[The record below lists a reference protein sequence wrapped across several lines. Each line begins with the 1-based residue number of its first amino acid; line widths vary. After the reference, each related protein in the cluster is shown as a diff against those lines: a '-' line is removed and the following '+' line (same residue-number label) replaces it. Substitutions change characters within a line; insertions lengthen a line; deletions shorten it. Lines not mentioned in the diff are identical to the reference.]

1 MNKIEIPLSKT
12 KLLTGL
18 GGSML
23 FVFLGVWLFTH
34 EFDLQNTSWI
44 LLENPW
50 IIKGVGVAS
59 VLFFGATGIY
69 GIKKMLDTNVGLTID
84 DEGII
89 DNTNAASIGRIK
101 WSDIAEISTRQLM
114 STKFL
119 LIFTK
124 DPNGILEKA
133 SGMRRKLL
141 ASSMTMYGTP
151 ISITSTTLK
160 YNFSDLE
167 KLLKDKLQEHRDKVA
182 NH

>member
-1 MNKIEIPLSKT
+1 MNKIEIPLSRT

-23 FVFLGVWLFTH
+23 FVFLGIWLFTH
-34 EFDLQNTSWI
+34 ESDLQNSSWM
-44 LLENPW
+44 LLGNPLV
-50 IIKGVGVAS
+50 IKGVGVAS
-59 VLFFGATGIY
+59 ILFFGATSIY
-69 GIKKMLDTNVGLTID
+69 GIKKRLDTNIGLIID

-101 WSDIAEISTRQLM
+101 WSDITEISTRQLM

-133 SGMRRKLL
+133 SGMKRKLL

-167 KLLKDKLQEHRDKVA
+167 KLLKDKLQEHRDRVA
-182 NH
+182 NP